1 MATPTAATAETAKV
15 DETMTEA
22 DKVSTGTATTTAS
35 DKTGTAATY
44 TAETV
49 ADKDVAVD
57 AAQGKLSEESSAKLE
72 EIRQLTEPFKYAQ
85 IEKSVADAAKA
96 KNVEGVLSS
105 GAYADEVKALDIN
118 VSETPDAEKQ
128 TREAI
133 TGVPADGTA
142 AQIIDQVGYE
152 ASKQREVKGTA
163 AKGAAATMVAETA
176 NIPEDIAAAIV
187 EDPASVEAQVD
198 NEPVEVQAAIA
209 ALPTE
214 ALVSSQMETLL
225 AGM

>member
-1 MATPTAATAETAKV
+1 MKKYKQKYKSKRLDLRKGGRVGYAEGDVVTLNNEEEEYDKNVARDERIKDTADTTVQAAQGQVPETAQLPSAEQVGFQRDEAGNILYDDAGNALKVQEQQTSEMATPTAATAETAKV

-85 IEKSVADAAKA
+85 IEKKCC
-96 KNVEGVLSS
+96 
-105 GAYADEVKALDIN
+105 
-118 VSETPDAEKQ
+118 
-128 TREAI
+128 
-133 TGVPADGTA
+133 
-142 AQIIDQVGYE
+142 
-152 ASKQREVKGTA
+152 
-163 AKGAAATMVAETA
+163 
-176 NIPEDIAAAIV
+176 
-187 EDPASVEAQVD
+187 
-198 NEPVEVQAAIA
+198 
-209 ALPTE
+209 
-214 ALVSSQMETLL
+214 
-225 AGM
+225 